1 MERDELVTAVASYHD
16 YYGQYHHHKEQMA
29 YSATVLYLAGAA
41 WLVFAKPDVLD
52 LCPQKWYR
60 IAFVTIVAIAAFAFV
75 VWQLRQRRF
84 AANVVEASTRILTRL
99 GSGEAITLF
108 DARDYKGLLLPHFFV
123 DELVT
128 VAEARSGIRGAGVSE
143 LITYATMV
151 LAAILVALQLIG

>member
-1 MERDELVTAVASYHD
+1 MASFRET
-16 YYGQYHHHKEQMA
+16 GCLG
-29 YSATVLYLAGAA
+29 SIS
-41 WLVFAKPDVLD
+41 
-52 LCPQKWYR
+52 QKWYR

-108 DARDYKGLLLPHFFV
+108 DARDYNGLLLPHFFV